1 MDEKIKSELD
11 RIIDGKWI
19 KAVFQPIVSLRDGS
33 VMGYEA
39 LSRITCESAIANP
52 EDLFRFAG
60 ESSRLWDLELL
71 CRTTALQAAYL
82 KTEPESKKKLFLNV
96 NPDVMHDTKF
106 RQGFTKE
113 YLKNYGAV
121 PEDIIFEITERNA
134 ASDMESFHG
143 AVTHYKDQN
152 YKIAIDDAGAGY
164 SGLNLIS
171 DINPHYIKLDMN
183 LIRNI
188 DKDSIKFALV
198 KSMTELS
205 HVANISLVAEGV
217 ETPEELVTLIDLG
230 VQYAQGYYLQRPDEQ
245 MKEVAPDVLAFIKET
260 NRRKSHVLGSQASNI
275 YIQNICTATQT
286 IPPTKKV
293 EDVFEELKKD
303 PSSFGMCVVEN
314 GTVLGVVTKSNL
326 VLKLSGRYGFSLNQ
340 KRPIASLMDRQ
351 FLAVSYQTPI
361 SDVSRIAMSRSPEK
375 LYDFIVVTR
384 DEKYLGTVT
393 IKDLLEKTTEIEV
406 ANAKYQ
412 NPLTGLPGNLVIE
425 QKIQSCMERKTPY
438 SVIYFDID
446 NFKAYNDVYGFEN
459 GDAIIKLLAK
469 TIVCHVPVKQFA
481 GHVGGD
487 DFVAVLD
494 NFSGID
500 LCINIIHDFDKNV
513 LQYYNPRDIANGYIL
528 AENRR
533 GEPEKFP
540 LISLSVAG
548 VSNRTRSFSTM
559 QELTE
564 ELARVKKKTKQQSG
578 SFCCL
583 E

>member
-1 MDEKIKSELD
+1 MKSELD
-11 RIIDGKWI
+11 KIIDGKYI
-19 KAVFQPIVSLRDGS
+19 KTVFQPIVSLRDGS
-33 VMGYEA
+33 VIGYEA
-39 LSRITCESAIANP
+39 LSRVTCESAIANP
-52 EDLFRFAG
+52 EELFRIAG

-71 CRTTALQAAYL
+71 CRSTALQTAYL
-82 KTEPESKKKLFLNV
+82 KTGITLKKKLFLNV

-134 ASDMESFHG
+134 ASDMEGFHG
-143 AVTHYKDQN
+143 AVSHYKDQN

-217 ETPEELVTLIDLG
+217 ETQEELATLIDLG

-245 MKEVAPDVLAFIKET
+245 MKEPAPDVLGFIIEA
-260 NRRKSHVLGSQASNI
+260 NRRKNHVLGSQASNI
-275 YIQNICTATQT
+275 YIQNICTQTKT
-286 IPPTKKV
+286 IPPQAKV

-303 PSSFGMCVVEN
+303 PSSFGMCVVED
-314 GTVLGVVTKSNL
+314 GTVLGVVTKANL

-340 KRPIASLMDRQ
+340 KRPISCLMDRQ
-351 FLAVSYQTPI
+351 FLAVAPDTPI
-361 SDVSRIAMSRSPEK
+361 SDVSHIAMSRPPEK
-375 LYDFIVVTR
+375 LYDFIVVTM

-425 QKIQSCMERKTPY
+425 QKIRACVERDTPY
-438 SVIYFDID
+438 SVVYFDID

-459 GDAIIKLLAK
+459 GDRIIKLLAK
-469 TIVCHVPVKQFA
+469 TIVSHVPEKQFA

-487 DFVAVLD
+487 DFVAVLSG
-494 NFSGID
+494 FSCAELCAGI
-500 LCINIIHDFDKNV
+500 ISDFDKNV
-513 LQYYNPRDIANGYIL
+513 LQYYNPRDIQNGYIL

-548 VSNRTRSFSTM
+548 VSNRTRRFGTM

-564 ELARVKKKTKQQSG
+564 ELAKIKKKTKQQCG
-578 SFCCL
+578 SSCCL

>member
-1 MDEKIKSELD
+1 MKSELD
-11 RIIDGKWI
+11 KIIDGKYI
-19 KAVFQPIVSLRDGS
+19 KTVFQPIVSLRDGS
-33 VMGYEA
+33 VIGYEA
-39 LSRITCESAIANP
+39 LSRVTCESAIANP
-52 EDLFRFAG
+52 EELFRIAG

-71 CRTTALQAAYL
+71 CRSTALQTAYL
-82 KTEPESKKKLFLNV
+82 KTGITLKKKLFLNV
-96 NPDVMHDTKF
+96 NPDVMHDAKF

-134 ASDMESFHG
+134 ASDMDAFHG
-143 AVTHYKDQN
+143 AVSHYKDQN

-217 ETPEELVTLIDLG
+217 ETQEELATLIDLG

-245 MKEVAPDVLAFIKET
+245 MKEPAPDVLGFIIEA
-260 NRRKSHVLGSQASNI
+260 NRRKNHVLGSQASNI
-275 YIQNICTATQT
+275 YIQNICTQT
-286 IPPTKKV
+286 KTISPEAKV

-303 PSSFGMCVVEN
+303 PSSFGMCVVED
-314 GTVLGVVTKSNL
+314 GTVLGVVTKANL

-340 KRPIASLMDRQ
+340 KRPVSCLMDRQ
-351 FLAVSYQTPI
+351 FLAVAHDTPI
-361 SDVSRIAMSRSPEK
+361 SDVSHIAMSRPPEK
-375 LYDFIVVTR
+375 LYDFIVVTM

-425 QKIQSCMERKTPY
+425 QKIRACVERDTPY

-459 GDAIIKLLAK
+459 GDRIIKLLAK
-469 TIVCHVPVKQFA
+469 TIVSHVPEKQFA

-487 DFVAVLD
+487 DFVAVLSG
-494 NFSGID
+494 FSCGG
-500 LCINIIHDFDKNV
+500 LCAKIIKDFDKNV
-513 LQYYNPRDIANGYIL
+513 LQYYNPRDIQNGYIL

-548 VSNRTRSFSTM
+548 VSNRTRRFGTM

-564 ELARVKKKTKQQSG
+564 ELAKIKKKSKQQNG
-578 SFCCL
+578 SSCCL